1 MKTAKEFLEE
11 NSIWAKVD
19 DDNLTKKVLIEFA
32 EQYAKQY
39 CEEKMKEIE
48 NEPKEPYFGWCD
60 VEGCNKE
67 GCSGGMAWNDTGYWT
82 VCTEHSQDYRAGKPQ
97 PKMKQE
103 AIDREKSRDKKTGWL
118 TNKQ

>member
-1 MKTAKEFLEE
+1 MKTAEEFFKEKHTTAFKIQTLNIYELYKLMEE
-11 NSIWAKVD
+11 Y
-19 DDNLTKKVLIEFA
+19 A
-32 EQYAKQY
+32 EQY

-48 NEPKEPYFGWCD
+48 NELKEPYFGWCD
-60 VEGCNKE
+60 IEGCNKE

-103 AIDREKSRDKKTGWL
+103 AIDKEKSRKTGWL